1 MAKIIDL
8 GLKKAD
14 DPIFSEGLR
23 ITSVRRSKG
32 SMPIGEGLQNLV
44 GEQKPSP
51 LEGKEQE
58 LNKALKSEAFKKQGR
73 QK

>member
-23 ITSVRRSKG
+23 ITSVRKQLHKEKESGDLTNVKSLPSSEHTDLWEPKDQSSK
-32 SMPIGEGLQNLV
+32 
-44 GEQKPSP
+44 
-51 LEGKEQE
+51 
-58 LNKALKSEAFKKQGR
+58 
-73 QK
+73 